1 MSARPRPL
9 ARCVLLAA
17 ALAGLAGAAVT
28 GCREPAPPPARYTV
42 RGLVKAISVEPL
54 ELDIHHEAIPE
65 FVTRDGTKTGMASMS
80 MPFGVLDR
88 AALAGIEPG
97 DRARI
102 TFEVRWDMRPATQIV
117 AIEELPPDTPLELS
131 GL

>member
-1 MSARPRPL
+1 MGTRPL
-9 ARCVLLAA
+9 ARLVLLAA
-17 ALAGLAGAAVT
+17 ALAGAAGAA
-28 GCREPAPPPARYTV
+28 CREPAPPPARYTV
-42 RGLVKAISVEPL
+42 RGLIKAISVEPL

-65 FVTRDGTKTGMASMS
+65 FVTRDGEKTGMPSMS

-102 TFEVRWDMRPATQIV
+102 TFEVRWDMRPTTQVV